1 MNCGLFVIPCAYAID
16 LLAGDPQV
24 EWHPVRLI
32 GRLVRF
38 LDIRLNKQEYNRRVA
53 GVILVVLVSATV
65 IFIAWTILKLSL
77 SAHPAL
83 YFAVSVLLVYFSIS
97 TRALADE
104 AGKVER
110 CLKNGDI
117 GAAREKLSM
126 IVGRDT
132 ANMDEAQIIRATV
145 ETVAESTMDGIVAPL
160 FYAFLGGPVL
170 AWFYKSVNTMDS
182 MVGHR
187 NERYAEFGWAAAR
200 LDGLFNLVPSKITTL
215 AISASAF
222 LCGKDWAG
230 SFRWAARYV
239 FKGPSLNSD
248 TTEASMSGGLR
259 IRLGG
264 RNFYGGLA
272 VDKPLLGDGPE
283 PLQLKH
289 IGQSVRVCYLSSLLM
304 MIAAEAFY
312 IKIFS

>member
-1 MNCGLFVIPCAYAID
+1 
-16 LLAGDPQV
+16 
-24 EWHPVRLI
+24 
-32 GRLVRF
+32 
-38 LDIRLNKQEYNRRVA
+38 
-53 GVILVVLVSATV
+53 
-65 IFIAWTILKLSL
+65 
-77 SAHPAL
+77 
-83 YFAVSVLLVYFSIS
+83 
-97 TRALADE
+97 
-104 AGKVER
+104 
-110 CLKNGDI
+110 
-117 GAAREKLSM
+117 M

-200 LDGLFNLVPSKITTL
+200 LDGLFNLVPSKITAL

-222 LCGKDWAG
+222 LCGKDWAVLSG
-230 SFRWAARYV
+230 GRQGMFSRVLFKQRYD
-239 FKGPSLNSD
+239 GG
-248 TTEASMSGGLR
+248 SMSGGLR

-272 VDKPLLGDGPE
+272 VDKPLLGDGPQ